1 MNKAR
6 RPIICVVAAEAN
18 SIEQRQIL
26 YGIIEKA
33 QEYGYDTAVISNIYN
48 PNVSINSLACENK
61 IYELIQSEDIA
72 AMIMIAESFVN
83 EEIRQNI
90 ADLMLKKDI
99 PMIILGAYLEEFS
112 DSRFTFINT
121 SDENDTIAMIDHL
134 IDVHGFT
141 DIDFLS
147 GYEYINVSQKRA
159 EGYRMAMRKH
169 GLPVDEKKIHF
180 GDFWMDSGKA
190 LAERYINGTLPM
202 PQAVACANDYMAYG
216 MLDTFSRNGIKVP
229 EDITVIGYEYIDK
242 RLMHTPLLTT
252 YQRNRADL
260 GRQAVDYIHSC
271 LNDTAI
277 PEFTPPEGNFVL
289 GDSCP
294 CGRDNQKYLE
304 ELEAVKIKKDFEFW
318 NLFSSLDQE
327 ITESKN
333 LSEFV
338 TILGKFHW
346 LLRDV
351 YDIIL
356 CLYTDWYDP
365 ENEISDIVTCRQV
378 MPWLDNSPFELH
390 RFDFAEIFSRC
401 QTPAAYYFNPIFFG
415 QRMFGHIILR
425 YDHPDTYDDIFRNWI
440 KSISICLEFLRM
452 KNDIRYLTSCQNL
465 SDQRDTLTGMY
476 NAFGLEK
483 AYSSAVLH
491 GNREM
496 YFIML
501 KICLFDESIAISN
514 ADDKI
519 KAILDASRALDEFS
533 GNHDICGRIND
544 NTLVCIVQ
552 RSAETEMIA
561 DCVSSI
567 LLQHKKYMNY
577 CGTDSFVCIT
587 EKCSGMPYNEI
598 YEKCTAAADKRIK
611 EMAEKKLIGH
621 YNEMADIR
629 TYIYNHPDET
639 FGSESL
645 HELFPGSTGYLRS
658 VFKQCFDISFHKD
671 CIVARIAK
679 AKYYLSTTT
688 LNVVEI
694 SEKCGYLDSKYFLRQ
709 FSSVVGMT
717 PIQYRTSILN

>member
-72 AMIMIAESFVN
+72 AMIMITESFVN

-229 EDITVIGYEYIDK
+229 EDVTVIGYEYIDK

-277 PEFTPPEGNFVL
+277 PKFTPPEGNFVL

-294 CGRDNQKYLE
+294 CGRDNKKYLE

-501 KICLFDESIAISN
+501 KICLFDDSIAISN
-514 ADDKI
+514 ADDRI

-567 LLQHKKYMNY
+567 LLQHKKYMSY
-577 CGTDSFVCIT
+577 CGTDSFVCIA
-587 EKCSGMPYNEI
+587 EKCSGIPYSEI
-598 YEKCTAAADKRIK
+598 YEKCTAAAEERIK

-629 TYIYNHPDET
+629 TYIYNHPNET

>member
-83 EEIRQNI
+83 EEIRQKI

-169 GLPVDEKKIHF
+169 GLPVDENKIHF

-229 EDITVIGYEYIDK
+229 EDVTVIGYEYIDK

-294 CGRDNQKYLE
+294 CGRDNKKYLE

-415 QRMFGHIILR
+415 QRIFGHIILR

-514 ADDKI
+514 ADDRI

-567 LLQHKKYMNY
+567 LLQHKKYMSY

-587 EKCSGMPYNEI
+587 EKCSGIPYSEI
-598 YEKCTAAADKRIK
+598 YEKCTAAAEERIK

-629 TYIYNHPDET
+629 TYIYNHPNET